1 MNYIAARNLNR
12 DEKGQTALETAI
24 ILIAFIVVAT
34 VFAFVILSAGTA
46 STERSESAIAQG
58 LEGVQSSL
66 MTRGTVIGTSAGGT
80 AVETIVF
87 YVTLAG
93 DEPVD
98 LTDTSSTNVVVI
110 SYRSNDQFI
119 NELDWAVAWV
129 GANSDGDALL
139 EAGEQAEITV
149 TIPAAAAL
157 AANTEFT
164 LEVRPPAGAVLPL
177 NATTPAA
184 LEAVMELN

>member
-98 LTDTSSTNVVVI
+98 LTDTSGTNVVVI

-119 NELDWAVAWV
+119 NELDWAVAWI

-139 EAGEQAEITV
+139 ESGEQAEITV
-149 TIPAAAAL
+149 TIPAGAAL
-157 AANTEFT
+157 AENTEFT
-164 LEVRPPAGAVLPL
+164 LEVRPPTGAVLPL
-177 NATTPAA
+177 TATTPAA